1 MVEYIEETPPTTL
14 VGNICNEIQVHS
26 HMHRLWG
33 SLIYMVVLLTSHTFV
48 VFDVSAI
55 ILVLSI
61 HYINPLK
68 EIVINYQ
75 RGA

>member
-1 MVEYIEETPPTTL
+1 VEDFAL
-14 VGNICNEIQVHS
+14 
-26 HMHRLWG
+26 
-33 SLIYMVVLLTSHTFV
+33 YMVVLLASHTFV

-55 ILVLSI
+55 ILDILI

-75 RGA
+75 NGGD